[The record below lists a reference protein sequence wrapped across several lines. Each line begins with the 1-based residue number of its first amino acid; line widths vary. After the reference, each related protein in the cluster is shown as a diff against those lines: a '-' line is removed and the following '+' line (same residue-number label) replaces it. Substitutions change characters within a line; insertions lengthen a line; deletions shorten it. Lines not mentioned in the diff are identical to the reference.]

1 MGTVLVVQDSRTT
14 RTVPIDPHLCAI
26 IVPCED
32 DYTDFKYRKENGRIG
47 SARHWK

>member
-14 RTVPIDPHLCAI
+14 RTVPIGPCLCVI

-32 DYTDFKYRKENGRIG
+32 DYTDFKYWKENGRIG
-47 SARHWK
+47 SVRS